1 MPWGDPPIFI
11 GSCNPME
18 ETKREVVYV
27 GGGSR
32 VSGFPLGSGQHPWVP
47 LPHERTHSYESLDYK
62 LVV

>member
-1 MPWGDPPIFI
+1 
-11 GSCNPME
+11 ME